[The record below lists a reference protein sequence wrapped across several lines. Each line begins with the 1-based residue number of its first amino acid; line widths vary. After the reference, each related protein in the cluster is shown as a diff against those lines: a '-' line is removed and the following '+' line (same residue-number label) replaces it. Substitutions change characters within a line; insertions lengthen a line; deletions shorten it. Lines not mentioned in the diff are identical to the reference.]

1 MIRQCLLDC
10 LQHTASKKDTS
21 TQTDHAPL
29 IHDQVNEQGSVKKQS
44 SLETALQLVQRAV
57 DADKARRYEDALQMY
72 QHALVYFLESINY
85 ETDSDKVKE
94 KILGKCKQYLD
105 RAQKIAEYLS
115 TNNEQRKRKLS
126 AQGSKSTTTSG
137 ISSGLGSGHSVCDV
151 SRTGSS
157 DISDNG
163 RTGSV
168 HSKKAII
175 EKKSETGV
183 LQSAR
188 LSYYNK
194 SRKDSD

>member
-1 MIRQCLLDC
+1 MLRQCLLDC
-10 LQHTASKKDTS
+10 LQSTTSKKETS
-21 TQTDHAPL
+21 TQTDLAPL
-29 IHDQVNEQGSVKKQS
+29 IHDQVNEQSAVKRQS

-85 ETDSDKVKE
+85 ETESDKVKE

-105 RAQKIAEYLS
+105 RAEKIAEYLA
-115 TNNEQRKRKLS
+115 TNSEQRKRKLS

-137 ISSGLGSGHSVCDV
+137 LGSGHSTCDV

-157 DISDNG
+157 ETSESNPRNG
-163 RTGSV
+163 SI
-168 HSKKAII
+168 HSKKPMVD
-175 EKKSETGV
+175 KKPETGV